1 MPSAFIRRLYPS
13 SSFVPSDVLALFD
26 LDHTLLTLDSDAAW
40 VEFMIGAGALD
51 RPVFEQRNRAIG
63 ERYRRGEVGVLEFTE
78 FYLATLKDRDPI
90 QLNAWRADY
99 LARAIRPAIPAAARA
114 LVERHRGAGD
124 LLVLTTATSR
134 FLTAPIADELGFDHL
149 IATEPEMIG
158 GRYTGKVSGTPNMRE
173 GKIVRLEAW
182 LAQRGQRLDDFRES
196 WFYSDSRNDV
206 PLLERITHP
215 VAVNPDPE
223 LAALARA
230 RAWPVVEIR

>member
-1 MPSAFIRRLYPS
+1 LYPS

-26 LDHTLLTLDSDAAW
+26 LDHTLLALDSDQAW
-40 VEFMIGAGALD
+40 VEFLIGEGALD
-51 RPVFEQRNRAIG
+51 RAVFEQRNRVIVD
-63 ERYRRGEVGVLEFTE
+63 RYRRGEVGVLEFTE
-78 FYLATLKDRDPI
+78 FFLGTLTDRDPP
-90 QLNAWRADY
+90 QLDAWRADY
-99 LARAIRPAIPAAARA
+99 LARTIRPAIPSAARA

-134 FLTAPIADELGFDHL
+134 FLTAPIADELGFQHL
-149 IATEPEMIG
+149 IATEPEMIA

-196 WFYSDSRNDV
+196 WFYSDSRNDI
-206 PLLERITHP
+206 PLLERVTHP
-215 VAVNPDPE
+215 VAVNPDPA

-230 RAWPVVEIR
+230 RAWPVMEIR

>member
-1 MPSAFIRRLYPS
+1 LYPS

-26 LDHTLLTLDSDAAW
+26 LDHTLLALDSDAAW
-40 VEFMIGAGALD
+40 VEFLIGEGALD
-51 RPVFEQRNRAIG
+51 RALFEQGNRVIV
-63 ERYRRGEVGVLEFTE
+63 ERYRRGEDGVLEINE
-78 FYLATLKDRDPI
+78 FYLATLKDRDSA

-99 LARAIRPAIPAAARA
+99 LARVIRPAIPAAARA
-114 LVERHRGAGD
+114 LVERRRGAGD

-134 FLTAPIADELGFDHL
+134 FLTAPIADELGFEHL
-149 IATEPEMIG
+149 IATEPEVIA

-182 LAQRGQRLDDFRES
+182 LAQRRQRLDDFRES

-215 VAVNPDPE
+215 IAVNPDPT

-230 RAWPVVEIR
+230 RAWPMIEIR

>member
-1 MPSAFIRRLYPS
+1 M
-13 SSFVPSDVLALFD
+13 PSDVLALFD

-51 RPVFEQRNRAIG
+51 RAVFEQRNRAIG

-78 FYLATLKDRDPI
+78 FYLATLKDRDPM

-124 LLVLTTATSR
+124 LLVLTT
-134 FLTAPIADELGFDHL
+134 
-149 IATEPEMIG
+149 ATEPEMIG

-196 WFYSDSRNDV
+196 WFYSDSRNDI

>member
-1 MPSAFIRRLYPS
+1 LYPS
-13 SSFVPSDVLALFD
+13 SSLVPSDVLALFD
-26 LDHTLLTLDSDAAW
+26 LDHTLLRLDSDAAW
-40 VEFMIGAGALD
+40 VEFLIGEGALE
-51 RPVFEQRNRAIG
+51 RAGFELRNRTIV

-78 FYLATLKDRDPI
+78 FYLTTLKDRDPT

-114 LVERHRGAGD
+114 LVERHRAAGD

-134 FLTAPIADELGFDHL
+134 FLTAPIADELGFEHL
-149 IATEPEMIG
+149 IATEPEMIA
-158 GRYTGKVSGTPNMRE
+158 GRYSGKVSGTPNMRE

-182 LAQRGQRLDDFRES
+182 LAQRGQRLEEFRES

-215 VAVNPDPE
+215 VAVNPDPA

-230 RAWPVVEIR
+230 RAWPVIEIR

>member
-1 MPSAFIRRLYPS
+1 LYPS

-26 LDHTLLTLDSDAAW
+26 LDHTLLALDSDAAW
-40 VEFMIGAGALD
+40 VEFLIGEGALD
-51 RPVFEQRNRAIG
+51 RALFEQGNRVIV
-63 ERYRRGEVGVLEFTE
+63 ERYRRGEVCVLEFTE
-78 FYLATLKDRDPI
+78 FYLATLKDRESA

-99 LARAIRPAIPAAARA
+99 LARVIRPAIPAAARA
-114 LVERHRGAGD
+114 LVERRRGAGD

-134 FLTAPIADELGFDHL
+134 FLTAPIADELGFEHL
-149 IATEPEMIG
+149 IATEPEVIA

-182 LAQRGQRLDDFRES
+182 LAQRRQRLDDFRES

-215 VAVNPDPE
+215 IAVNPDPT

-230 RAWPVVEIR
+230 RAWPMIEIR

>member
-1 MPSAFIRRLYPS
+1 LYPS

-26 LDHTLLTLDSDAAW
+26 LDHTLLALDSDEAW
-40 VEFMIGAGALD
+40 VEFLIGEGALD
-51 RPVFEQRNRAIG
+51 RTVFEQGNRAIVD
-63 ERYRRGEVGVLEFTE
+63 RYRRGEVGVLEFTE
-78 FYLATLKDRDPI
+78 FYLATLKGRDPP

-114 LVERHRGAGD
+114 LVDRHRRAGD

-134 FLTAPIADELGFDHL
+134 FLTAPIADELGFEHL
-149 IATEPEMIG
+149 IATEPEMIA

-173 GKIVRLEAW
+173 GKVVRLEAW
-182 LAQRGQRLDDFRES
+182 LAQRQQRLHDFRES

-215 VAVNPDPE
+215 VAVNPDPT
-223 LAALARA
+223 LAGLARA
-230 RAWPVVEIR
+230 RAWPVIEIR

>member
-1 MPSAFIRRLYPS
+1 LYPS

-26 LDHTLLTLDSDAAW
+26 LDHTLLALDSDQAW
-40 VEFMIGAGALD
+40 VEFLIGEGALD
-51 RPVFEQRNRAIG
+51 RAVFEQGNRAIVD
-63 ERYRRGEVGVLEFTE
+63 RYRRGEVGVLEFTE
-78 FYLATLKDRDPI
+78 FYLATLKGRDPA
-90 QLNAWRADY
+90 QLNAWRDNY

-114 LVERHRGAGD
+114 LVEPHRRTGD

-134 FLTAPIADELGFDHL
+134 FLTAPIAEELGFEHL
-149 IATEPEMIG
+149 IATEPETIAG
-158 GRYTGKVSGTPNMRE
+158 HYTGKVSGTPNMRE

-215 VAVNPDPE
+215 IAVNPDPT

-230 RAWPVVEIR
+230 RAWPMIEIR